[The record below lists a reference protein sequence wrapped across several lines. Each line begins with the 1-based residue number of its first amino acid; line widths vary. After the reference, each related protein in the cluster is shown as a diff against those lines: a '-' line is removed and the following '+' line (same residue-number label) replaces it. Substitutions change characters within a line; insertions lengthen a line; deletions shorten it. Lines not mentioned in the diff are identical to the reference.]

1 MDCIHQLKGTNY
13 FPQSLLTLDQLQEP
27 IKTMNE
33 LNITSDRLNETI
45 QRLHNE
51 YTRDEHLVQ
60 LILQQLSS
68 LKQSMDNQNTSINQ
82 IDEHETSSQEELR
95 IAKQQLEE
103 SQMKLTNGIFIWRID
118 NILQKISLLSE
129 YFNHLTENFALF

>member
-118 NILQKISLLSE
+118 NILQKISSLSE
-129 YFNHLTENFALF
+129 YFHHLTENFALF